1 MHRFGG
7 RPGKSLYSWIVSP
20 TGVSARK
27 PFSAGLLTLFLEHI
41 MNIYPISLD
50 KGEAGAAPRRGGRGP
65 AGSAAVERREAP
77 HPYVIGV
84 HAPSPRRVADRASVR
99 RALAEAP
106 GASRRSISLVSEGAG
121 KRGKGDARRPKTRV
135 PRAA

>member
-1 MHRFGG
+1 
-7 RPGKSLYSWIVSP
+7 V
-20 TGVSARK
+20 
-27 PFSAGLLTLFLEHI
+27 
-41 MNIYPISLD
+41 
-50 KGEAGAAPRRGGRGP
+50 APKRGGRGP

-84 HAPSPRRVADRASVR
+84 HAPSPRRVADRANPVR

-106 GASRRSISLVSEGAG
+106 GASRRSMSLVREGDG

-135 PRAA
+135 PGRHSVGCLTSESESNRFASGEAATCGDDPG